1 MDKRFVTRLLI
12 MLAVVGF
19 FFGGLFGFKAFGNK
33 KMNEFFDSMPIPPVA
48 ITSAEAQRLEWTNEL
63 EAVGSLVPINGVAVT
78 TEAAGLVHELHFESG
93 QRVKAGAL
101 LVTLELA
108 TEQADLKNL
117 EAQATLAELDFKRL
131 ERLHALEAISGS
143 ELDQARATLDSA
155 RAQVQAQRAR
165 IAQKAIRA
173 PFAGELGIRRVNL
186 GQYLNPGDEIVQL
199 QAVDPI
205 YVDFQLPEQ
214 QLGRVKPGLEL
225 SLTSDA
231 YPGEI
236 FRGTVLA
243 VEPRVD
249 SATRNFSIRGE
260 LANPDLKLR
269 PGAFA
274 DVTLSLPGSR
284 QAVVVPRTAI
294 SYSAYGN
301 AVFIIK
307 PAEGGSS
314 TVSQRFVK
322 TGEAR
327 GDFVEISEGLE
338 GGEQVATSALFRLQN
353 DATVTI
359 QNALAPDLS
368 LNPAVPEG

>member
-1 MDKRFVTRLLI
+1 MDKRFVIRLVI

-19 FFGGLFGFKAFGNK
+19 FFGGLFGLKAFGNK
-33 KMNEFFDSMPIPPVA
+33 EMNKFFDNMPIPPVA
-48 ITSAEAQRLEWTNEL
+48 ITSAQAQRLDWSNERQ
-63 EAVGSLVPINGVAVT
+63 AVGSLMPINGVAVT
-78 TEAAGLVHELHFESG
+78 TEAAGLVQKLHFESG
-93 QRVKAGAL
+93 QRVEAGAL

-117 EAQATLAELDFKRL
+117 EAQETLAGLDFKRL
-131 ERLHALEAISGS
+131 ERLHALEAISKS
-143 ELDQARATLDSA
+143 ELDQSRASLDSA

-165 IAQKAIRA
+165 IAQKSVRA
-173 PFAGELGIRRVNL
+173 PFAGELGIRRINL

-205 YVDFQLPEQ
+205 YVDFPLPEQ
-214 QLGRVKPGLEL
+214 QLAQVKPGLKL

-231 YPGEI
+231 YPGEV
-236 FRGTVLA
+236 FQGVVLA

-249 SATRNFSIRGE
+249 SATRNFSVRGE
-260 LANPDLKLR
+260 LPNPEQKLR

-274 DVTLSLPGSR
+274 DVTLSLPGAR

-301 AVFIIK
+301 AAFIVQTGENGAK
-307 PAEGGSS
+307 

-327 GDFVEISEGLE
+327 GDLVEVIEGLE
-338 GGEQVATSALFRLQN
+338 GGEEVATSALFRLQN
-353 DATVTI
+353 NAVVTVDNT
-359 QNALAPDLS
+359 LAPDAS